1 MNKFSLSIAVL
12 GFLLIFSVPTRAQH
26 SGPYIGAFLG
36 GSALMNSKSS
46 DNLGDSRLSYKPALM
61 EGTMVGWDL
70 EPGNA
75 LGEGRLELE
84 YSRRSNSLDK
94 ATYNT
99 GSVPGGGKMT
109 ADSLLFNCIG
119 VFRDDTIWSPYLGLG
134 LGAARLKA
142 DNLTVTGKLLSND
155 SAVVFAYQVQTG
167 FDIEL
172 SKYFSLDLG
181 YRYFSTAR
189 PTFVEASG
197 RKFTMD
203 YVSHNVV
210 LGLRVGF

>member
-1 MNKFSLSIAVL
+1 MKRIYVTILVLCAPLLFSISAQ
-12 GFLLIFSVPTRAQH
+12 AQH
-26 SGPYIGAFLG
+26 SGPYVGAFFGGNALMKAKSSSLG
-36 GSALMNSKSS
+36 VDSAFEFKPAPTGSAVL
-46 DNLGDSRLSYKPALM
+46 
-61 EGTMVGWDL
+61 GWDL
-70 EPGNA
+70 EPGNP

-84 YSRRSNSLDK
+84 YSRRSNPLDK
-94 ATYNT
+94 VNFSGWSAA
-99 GSVPGGGKMT
+99 GGGKMT

-119 VFRDDTIWSPYLGLG
+119 VFRDETTWSPYLGLG
-134 LGAARLKA
+134 LGAAQLKA

-189 PTFVEASG
+189 PTFAEANG

-203 YVSHNVV
+203 YVNHSAV